1 MSKKIEQGEETKRQI
16 LETARLLF
24 GKHGFQNTSTDDILA
39 SLNVTRGSLYHH
51 FKTKKEIFQTLF
63 LEYAHMDSA
72 RVRGKSWKDL
82 NEICSEILDLSQ
94 DRAYMFIVMKDAHSV
109 LSFEESISYDKDF
122 LFKEVSKIIKDAIRT
137 KKIRKVHINETVILL
152 IGIVNQGLLYLSLV
166 SKKQFPAAKKRY
178 LQTYNLILKSL
189 EI

>member
-24 GKHGFQNTSTDDILA
+24 GKHGFQNTSTEDILA

-51 FKTKKEIFQTLF
+51 FQTKKEIFQTLF
-63 LEYAHMDSA
+63 LEYANSDSA
-72 RVRGKSWKDL
+72 RIQGKSWKDL
-82 NEICSEILDLSQ
+82 NEICSEFLDLSQ
-94 DRAYMFIVMKDAHSV
+94 DKAYMSIVMKDAHSV
-109 LSFEESISYDKDF
+109 LSFEEWITYDKDF
-122 LFKEVSKIIKDAIRT
+122 LLKEVSRIINEAIQT
-137 KKIRKVHINETVILL
+137 KKIRKVHVEETAIVLT
-152 IGIVNQGLLYLSLV
+152 GIVNQGLIYLSLV
-166 SKKQFPAAKKRY
+166 SKNQYSATKKRY

>member
-24 GKHGFQNTSTDDILA
+24 GKHGFQNTSTEDILA

-51 FKTKKEIFQTLF
+51 FQTKKEIFQTLF
-63 LEYAHMDSA
+63 LEYANSDSA
-72 RVRGKSWKDL
+72 RIRGKSWKDL
-82 NEICSEILDLSQ
+82 SEICSEFLDLSQ
-94 DRAYMFIVMKDAHSV
+94 DKAYMSIVMKDAHSV
-109 LSFEESISYDKDF
+109 LSFEEWITYDKDF
-122 LFKEVSKIIKDAIRT
+122 LLKEVSKIINEAIQT
-137 KKIRKVHINETVILL
+137 KKIRKVHVEETAIVLT
-152 IGIVNQGLLYLSLV
+152 GIVNQGLIYLSLV
-166 SKKQFPAAKKRY
+166 SKNQYSATKKRY